1 MMTDNRKDLGRILKQ
16 RRVMVPLTRG
26 ELADVAGVSPSY
38 LFRMERGERFPSAR
52 ILRKLAQP
60 LGFSEGELFNI
71 AGYLSSQSPTEV
83 ESEVQIVRLDP
94 YVARVLSQEPVEM
107 QRIVMKIVHILKS
120 IAKSM
125 AKENH

>member
-38 LFRMERGERFPSAR
+38 VCRMERGERFPSGR

-60 LGFSEGELFNI
+60 LGFSEGELFSI
-71 AGYLSSQSPTEV
+71 AGYLSSRSPTEV

-107 QRIVMKIVHILKS
+107 QRIVMKILHILKS